1 MTALHEPLADTEAPR
16 AAAGPESAVVAFVTR
31 LLGGAAKG
39 RDVQRLVRY
48 AVTSVV
54 ALAVSEL
61 CLVVV
66 DADTGIGAMLAA
78 FVANL
83 AGTIPSYLMS
93 RYWIWSEADRSRPAR
108 QVLLYWLTSLVSMV
122 ISSVSTGAISDA
134 DHAHHVLKL
143 LLLGAV
149 YLFVSLILWV
159 AKYVA
164 YQTVIFQTPQ
174 LLDDAPADSPA

>member
-1 MTALHEPLADTEAPR
+1 MTALHDQLADDEMLRGAEAPD
-16 AAAGPESAVVAFVTR
+16 SFVVALVTR
-31 LLGGAAKG
+31 MLGGAAKG

-48 AVTSVV
+48 AVTSLV
-54 ALAVSEL
+54 ALAVSEV

-66 DADTGIGAMLAA
+66 DADTGMGAMLAA

-83 AGTIPSYLMS
+83 AGTVPSYLMS
-93 RYWIWSEADRSRPAR
+93 RYWIWADADRARPGR
-108 QVLLYWLTSLVSMV
+108 QVMLYCLTSLVSMV

-149 YLFVSLILWV
+149 YLFVSLVLWV
-159 AKYVA
+159 AKYIA